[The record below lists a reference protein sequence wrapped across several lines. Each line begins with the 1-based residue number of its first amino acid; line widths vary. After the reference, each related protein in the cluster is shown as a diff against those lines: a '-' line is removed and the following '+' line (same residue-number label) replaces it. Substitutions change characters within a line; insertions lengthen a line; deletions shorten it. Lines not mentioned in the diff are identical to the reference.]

1 MLLSVALVDEVG
13 PTYRLEGA
21 ALLDGCLLSSGG
33 KEVCTWKIMYVYI
46 SLQSLVHRDIF
57 FKCECNNIL

>member
-1 MLLSVALVDEVG
+1 MG
-13 PTYRLEGA
+13 
-21 ALLDGCLLSSGG
+21 GCLLSSGE